1 MLNKFNAPVCPK
13 NPSVL
18 QCIFFF
24 KELNFAYKL
33 CYNHVITIVAFKLL
47 SAEQKYVHIRCGWH
61 KG

>member
-24 KELNFAYKL
+24 KELNFAYN
-33 CYNHVITIVAFKLL
+33 YVIIMFTIVAFKLL
-47 SAEQKYVHIRCGWH
+47 SAGQKYVHIRCGWH

>member
-24 KELNFAYKL
+24 KELNFAYN
-33 CYNHVITIVAFKLL
+33 YVIIMFTIVTFKLL

>member
-24 KELNFAYKL
+24 KELNFAYN
-33 CYNHVITIVAFKLL
+33 YVITIVDFKLL
-47 SAEQKYVHIRCGWH
+47 SAEQKYAHNPYTQDYARFFV
-61 KG
+61 

>member
-1 MLNKFNAPVCPK
+1 MLNKFNAPVCLK

-24 KELNFAYKL
+24 KELNFAYN
-33 CYNHVITIVAFKLL
+33 YVITIVDFKLL
-47 SAEQKYVHIRCGWH
+47 SAEQKYAHIRCGWH